1 MIFQN
6 RVQLW
11 KIIKNWRKKTL
22 FLVNLCHFKKS
33 ISRWKCFVF
42 FCVDNNWNLKAEM
55 ISLCIRLSPINPKI
69 SFLLLQTL
77 TLLLLVLLQTTRSF
91 LATTRMSARSRVQNL
106 RTGIIF
112 TFIINPILFFREE
125 LKNFDVKFK
134 ITRILKFQISNFSL
148 YGRNFSR
155 LIVWD
160 TWGFWKYFAELLY
173 FYAGMKN
180 IKNCYTVL

>member
-125 LKNFDVKFK
+125 LKK
-134 ITRILKFQISNFSL
+134 FSL
-148 YGRNFSR
+148 YGRSFI
-155 LIVWD
+155 L
-160 TWGFWKYFAELLY
+160 
-173 FYAGMKN
+173 
-180 IKNCYTVL
+180 